1 MGKKEKIIG
10 IVIVLCIAVTTGIFV
25 MGFREANEFA
35 DIDAVKMF
43 KNTDDIKENSSNE
56 NDKSNEQ
63 NKNNENNKEIQ
74 KKEEIVVEIKGEV
87 VKPDVYSLSLDSRV
101 NELIEK
107 AGGLTEKADING
119 INRASLLADGECI
132 VIKNIDNKESEE
144 VVDLNSDLGVN
155 NNTST
160 AAQNKDGIININTA
174 TADDFKTLNGI
185 GDSKANAIIDYR
197 EQIGKFKSVDE
208 IKNVT
213 GIGEKTLEKIKD
225 KLKI

>member
-10 IVIVLCIAVTTGIFV
+10 TVIVLCIAVTTGIFV

-35 DIDAVKMF
+35 DINAVEMF
-43 KNTDDIKENSSNE
+43 KNTDDIKEDIS
-56 NDKSNEQ
+56 
-63 NKNNENNKEIQ
+63 NENNKSND
-74 KKEEIVVEIKGEV
+74 KNKETEEKEEKNEIVVEIKGEV
-87 VKPDVYSLSLDSRV
+87 LKPDVYSLNLDSRV

-119 INRASLLADGECI
+119 INRASLLSDGECI

-144 VVDLNSDLGVN
+144 EGADLNSDLGVN
-155 NNTST
+155 NNTSGS
-160 AAQNKDGIININTA
+160 AQNKDGIININTA
-174 TADDFKTLNGI
+174 TVDDFKTLNGI
-185 GDSKANAIIDYR
+185 GDSKASAIIDYR

-225 KLKI
+225 KLKV